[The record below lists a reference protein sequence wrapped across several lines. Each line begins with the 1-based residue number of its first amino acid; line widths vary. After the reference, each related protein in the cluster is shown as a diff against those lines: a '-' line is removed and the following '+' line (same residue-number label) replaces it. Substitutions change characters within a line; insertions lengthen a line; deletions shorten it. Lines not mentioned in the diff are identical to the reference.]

1 MRDSMSQFQSKQPR
15 SDKTQPAQAEV
26 GAVVLKILYESSF
39 ISYESQK
46 PSQT

>member
-1 MRDSMSQFQSKQPR
+1 MRDSMSQFQIKQPR

-26 GAVVLKILYESSF
+26 GAVVLQIWYESIF